1 MIRSKLGIRSLAVA
15 LVAVLA
21 LATGCA
27 TGGVTPKTCA
37 AIGALAGGAGG
48 AVYGTNHDKGH
59 DIDSGVGYGVAI
71 GAVSGTA
78 AYFIC
83 KALGVGE
90 AAPAVEPEPRAAE
103 PAPAPAPAPEAPAEE
118 PAPAPMAQRIVLRGV
133 QFDLDKAD
141 IRADAGVILDE
152 AASQLSQVPTAR
164 VSVEGHTDSSG
175 ARCVQPVAV
184 RAARELGARLPG
196 QQGRG
201 RRASL
206 DCGLR
211 REPAGRG
218 QRHGRGPRAEP
229 ARGAQGPG
237 VTRSRELLARLR
249 ALRRG
254 ESLESGA
261 TRA

>member
-1 MIRSKLGIRSLAVA
+1 MTRSKLGFQPLAIA

-27 TGGVTPKTCA
+27 TGGVTPRTCA

-78 AYFIC
+78 AYFLC

-90 AAPAVEPEPRAAE
+90 AAPAEPEPRAAE
-103 PAPAPAPAPEAPAEE
+103 PAPAPAPAPPPPAEE

-141 IRADAGVILDE
+141 IRPDAGVILDE
-152 AASQLSQVPTAR
+152 AASQLSQVPSTR
-164 VSVEGHTDSSG
+164 VGVEGHTDSSG
-175 ARCVQPVAV
+175 GDAYNQSLSERRAASVRDYLASKGVDAGRLSTAGYGESQPVADN
-184 RAARELGARLPG
+184 AT
-196 QQGRG
+196 
-201 RRASL
+201 
-206 DCGLR
+206 
-211 REPAGRG
+211 
-218 QRHGRGPRAEP
+218 AE
-229 ARGAQGPG
+229 G
-237 VTRSRELLARLR
+237 R
-249 ALRRG
+249 ALNRRV
-254 ESLESGA
+254 ELKVQE
-261 TRA
+261 